1 MSLGG
6 ISGYGQPRN
15 ISIPENYYYTPYLP
29 YAQYGPYQSI
39 MSQMGNYG
47 TSIGNVYGGP
57 VAGGGGATG
66 GYNSDLYKRVAAAAP
81 LAPAVVDSTTRG
93 GGGGGRQSFEQWSE
107 KNDPNAWK
115 NLTSGEQANWYAEH
129 PTFGSFT
136 QGLQKVWGYTIP
148 GMIQNYLDP
157 GIGIR
162 ANLIAQGID
171 PRTGANMNFTPEQK
185 AAALSA
191 IQNTV
196 AMPGSD
202 AISNIANQ
210 YGMYNNPNAIS
221 NSNISSDGGFNPI
234 SGYSVGPAV
243 SAPAPTPTPAVNIG
257 GGEFGSWGGEER
269 GSRGGDGG
277 GGGYSGAPSAGSD
290 VGRSAPGSAHYAK
303 GGHVNASLLS
313 GPDPMGPDQGY
324 GALKGGEY
332 VINDKAVKKYGIEL
346 MDAINSGKISK
357 GKLRGLLEM

>member
-6 ISGYGQPRN
+6 ISGYGQPGN
-15 ISIPENYYYTPYLP
+15 ISIPEDYSYTPYLP
-29 YAQYGPYQSI
+29 YAQQGPYDAI

-47 TSIGNVYGGP
+47 TGSGNVYGG
-57 VAGGGGATG
+57 AGGGGATG
-66 GYNSDLYKRVAAAAP
+66 GYNPDLYKRVAAAAP
-81 LAPAVVDSTTRG
+81 LAPAVIDSTTRG
-93 GGGGGRQSFEQWSE
+93 GGDRSESTYGSGAGLAQFGGSGFSPEASPYANKLAAFLG
-107 KNDPNAWK
+107 
-115 NLTSGEQANWYAEH
+115 NLG
-129 PTFGSFT
+129 FT
-136 QGLQKVWGYTIP
+136 
-148 GMIQNYLDP
+148 
-157 GIGIR
+157 GI
-162 ANLIAQGID
+162 
-171 PRTGANMNFTPEQK
+171 
-185 AAALSA
+185 
-191 IQNTV
+191 
-196 AMPGSD
+196 SD
-202 AISNIANQ
+202 AIAKNVNTNYGNEGKNAPPTVVGNTDYSNEGRNYPAPAPTPTPAVI
-210 YGMYNNPNAIS
+210 
-221 NSNISSDGGFNPI
+221 DGGFNPI

-243 SAPAPTPTPAVNIG
+243 STPAPTPAVNVGGGEPGIW

-269 GSRGGDGG
+269 GGRGGSGG

>member
-6 ISGYGQPRN
+6 ISGYGQPGN
-15 ISIPENYYYTPYLP
+15 ISIPEDYSYTPYLP
-29 YAQYGPYQSI
+29 YAQQGPYDAI

-47 TSIGNVYGGP
+47 IGNVYGG
-57 VAGGGGATG
+57 AGSGGAG
-66 GYNSDLYKRVAAAAP
+66 GYNPDLYKRVAATAP
-81 LAPAVVDSTTRG
+81 LAPAVIDSTTRG
-93 GGGGGRQSFEQWSE
+93 GGGGGRTSFEPGAGFAQFGGSGFSPE
-107 KNDPNAWK
+107 VSPYANRLAAFFG
-115 NLTSGEQANWYAEH
+115 NLG
-129 PTFGSFT
+129 FT
-136 QGLQKVWGYTIP
+136 
-148 GMIQNYLDP
+148 
-157 GIGIR
+157 GI
-162 ANLIAQGID
+162 
-171 PRTGANMNFTPEQK
+171 
-185 AAALSA
+185 
-191 IQNTV
+191 
-196 AMPGSD
+196 SD
-202 AISNIANQ
+202 AIAKNVNTNYGNEGKNAPPSVVGNTDYSNEGRNYPAPAPVSTPAVN
-210 YGMYNNPNAIS
+210 
-221 NSNISSDGGFNPI
+221 DGGFNPI
-234 SGYSVGPAV
+234 SGYSFGPAV
-243 SAPAPTPTPAVNIG
+243 SAPAPTPAPTPAVNVGGGEPGIW

-269 GSRGGDGG
+269 GSRGGGGG